1 MKKNF
6 RTLLLKESSLFQT
19 YSSDIKTNTNTKLT
33 KIINR
38 PSPYSLLEFSKT
50 KDNSSDSKTVSLKN
64 FSIKFSQITNPYL
77 LVKKNIFELYN
88 QNYRKFP
95 LIRNNFSINKKSVL
109 YNSFINQKN
118 KNEKF
123 DKNFFNKNQKY
134 NLLNSMDKEES
145 IELNKKIYPRYIL
158 LNQLFKIK
166 KMPKKKNLKLKI
178 STSPKLSKKDMQEK
192 IKSNQIKK
200 EEYKNYINK
209 RVKLNFNDHFDSS
222 FVHKI
227 KSEYMV
233 RKLLKKYP
241 LMSESDKNIEYSDDE
256 YEEEKMDI
264 LDEKILNNGKIF
276 RKIKN
281 LLINQDRKY
290 VFGNE
295 TDKFFKKK
303 ENQINYLFDIK
314 ILPNFRNNLLKENGY
329 SFQEKLDEENY
340 VESRTWKY
348 LNKAKIKIQKYKD
361 DRKYNEYP
369 ILDGEE
375 SNEDSIDL
383 NDNEYK
389 EIKDNKRL
397 KEKYDLY
404 DIEDYLTKKKEN
416 QSAVQVIKGKT
427 KKFFYG
433 TFLKMHNMKNMSN
446 NYFI

>member
-295 TDKFFKKK
+295 TDKFFKK
-303 ENQINYLFDIK
+303 
-314 ILPNFRNNLLKENGY
+314 
-329 SFQEKLDEENY
+329 
-340 VESRTWKY
+340 
-348 LNKAKIKIQKYKD
+348 
-361 DRKYNEYP
+361 RK
-369 ILDGEE
+369 
-375 SNEDSIDL
+375 SN
-383 NDNEYK
+383 
-389 EIKDNKRL
+389 
-397 KEKYDLY
+397 
-404 DIEDYLTKKKEN
+404 
-416 QSAVQVIKGKT
+416 
-427 KKFFYG
+427 
-433 TFLKMHNMKNMSN
+433 
-446 NYFI
+446 

>member
-178 STSPKLSKKDMQEK
+178 STSPKLSKKDIQEK

-241 LMSESDKNIEYSDDE
+241 LMSESVMMN
-256 YEEEKMDI
+256 M
-264 LDEKILNNGKIF
+264 
-276 RKIKN
+276 
-281 LLINQDRKY
+281 
-290 VFGNE
+290 
-295 TDKFFKKK
+295 KKK
-303 ENQINYLFDIK
+303 KWI
-314 ILPNFRNNLLKENGY
+314 
-329 SFQEKLDEENY
+329 S
-340 VESRTWKY
+340 
-348 LNKAKIKIQKYKD
+348 
-361 DRKYNEYP
+361 
-369 ILDGEE
+369 
-375 SNEDSIDL
+375 
-383 NDNEYK
+383 
-389 EIKDNKRL
+389 
-397 KEKYDLY
+397 
-404 DIEDYLTKKKEN
+404 
-416 QSAVQVIKGKT
+416 
-427 KKFFYG
+427 
-433 TFLKMHNMKNMSN
+433 
-446 NYFI
+446 

>member
-303 ENQINYLFDIK
+303 
-314 ILPNFRNNLLKENGY
+314 
-329 SFQEKLDEENY
+329 
-340 VESRTWKY
+340 
-348 LNKAKIKIQKYKD
+348 
-361 DRKYNEYP
+361 RK
-369 ILDGEE
+369 
-375 SNEDSIDL
+375 SN
-383 NDNEYK
+383 
-389 EIKDNKRL
+389 
-397 KEKYDLY
+397 
-404 DIEDYLTKKKEN
+404 
-416 QSAVQVIKGKT
+416 
-427 KKFFYG
+427 
-433 TFLKMHNMKNMSN
+433 
-446 NYFI
+446 